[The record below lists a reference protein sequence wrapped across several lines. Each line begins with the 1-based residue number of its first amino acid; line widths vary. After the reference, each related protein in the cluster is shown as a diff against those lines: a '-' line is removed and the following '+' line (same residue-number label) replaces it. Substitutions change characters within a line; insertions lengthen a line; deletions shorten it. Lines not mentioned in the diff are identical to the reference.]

1 MISFIK
7 TMFARQLKNM
17 KIKVVLCAS
26 KIPNI
31 NMLEPTPHKLYPHMT
46 PTTP

>member
-17 KIKVVLCAS
+17 KIKVVFMRVQNTKYKYVGTYTA
-26 KIPNI
+26 
-31 NMLEPTPHKLYPHMT
+31 
-46 PTTP
+46 